1 MYHEQDN
8 QFLFSYTFHR
18 HVSKT
23 NIPPT
28 VKNEDKRTNFFH
40 YTNHFAAKQPEIC
53 EQDISNVL
61 YVKRVTRRQA
71 EEAKRDYYNIG
82 DDSGT
87 DSGNNADD
95 CDNDIRHKYATD
107 TDDEPSDEKFC

>member
-1 MYHEQDN
+1 MN
-8 QFLFSYTFHR
+8 KTSIFHLLYISRR

-28 VKNEDKRTNFFH
+28 VKKEDKRTTFFH

-107 TDDEPSDEKFC
+107 TDDEPSNEKFC